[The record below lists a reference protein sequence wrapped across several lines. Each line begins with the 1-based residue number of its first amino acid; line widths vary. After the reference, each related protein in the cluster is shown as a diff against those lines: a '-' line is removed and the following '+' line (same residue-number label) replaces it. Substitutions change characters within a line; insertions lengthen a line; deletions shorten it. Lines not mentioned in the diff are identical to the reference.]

1 MAINHELIRNLVD
14 SHATNA
20 AVDIVE
26 AVRVL
31 GYKFDWSLEEQQEVG
46 ALVCEFRERAV
57 KSTIETTELAMKD
70 ALRGIKLL

>member
-14 SHATNA
+14 SAATNA
-20 AVDIVE
+20 AVDIVQ

-31 GYKFDWSLEEQQEVG
+31 GQKYDLGLELQQEIG
-46 ALVCEFRERAV
+46 ALICDHRERAV
-57 KSTIETTELAMKD
+57 KATIETTELALKD